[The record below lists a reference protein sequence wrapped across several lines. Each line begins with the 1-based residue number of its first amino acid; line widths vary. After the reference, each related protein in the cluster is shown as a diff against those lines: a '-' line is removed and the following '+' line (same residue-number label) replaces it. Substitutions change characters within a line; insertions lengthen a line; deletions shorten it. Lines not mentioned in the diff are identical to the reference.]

1 MQSQY
6 FASYIPITREV
17 AVKTS
22 GGKEP
27 EVLELDAFGLM
38 KILKSGDS
46 LWLMMGSTNAAVA
59 FGAFRRGVE
68 VHQISYLRAS
78 SKLKLQQHD
87 EGDNSGKKHKL
98 TADDVF
104 VLASGHPDL
113 FYSVTSAQS
122 EVLEIIANGN
132 EFFDAMEV
140 RKAYANL
147 ARSRIQQNAAMYG
160 RAMGVDITT
169 FEELA
174 ELVKKQLGIKEKK
187 PADQSLQI
195 LLAREAQFGN
205 QLDSTMKKS
214 KMFNHIFGSVDGI
227 GPKLA
232 ARFIAAIERIERFER
247 PEDLSNY
254 AGMLPRGVEGK
265 MPSRRNSKGA
275 TLSRDPGLNTACFLF
290 QEQMFRYGRN
300 TELGQM
306 LIKQVQ
312 RNCPCA
318 KEERRK
324 DAELRKKYSGAVKE
338 ARIAVTRYLL
348 EKIIWPRWNEYMAMK
363 TASAHQ

>member
-1 MQSQY
+1 MPSQY
-6 FASYIPITREV
+6 FASYVPIIRE
-17 AVKTS
+17 AEVKTS

-46 LWLMMGSTNAAVA
+46 LWLMMGSTNVVVA

-78 SKLKLQQHD
+78 SKLK
-87 EGDNSGKKHKL
+87 KHKL

-104 VLASGHPDL
+104 ALASGHPDL

-132 EFFDAMEV
+132 EFFDAMEA

-147 ARSRIQQNAAMYG
+147 ARSRIQQNAVMYG
-160 RAMGVDITT
+160 RAMGADITT
-169 FEELA
+169 LEELE
-174 ELVKKQLGIKEKK
+174 ELVQKQLGIKEKK
-187 PADQSLQI
+187 PADQSFQI

-205 QLDSTMKKS
+205 RLDSTVKKS
-214 KMFNHIFGSVDGI
+214 NMFNHIFGSVDGI
-227 GPKLA
+227 GPKIA
-232 ARFIAAIERIERFER
+232 ARFITAIERIERFER

-254 AGMLPRGVEGK
+254 AGMLPRGIKGK

-348 EKIIWPRWNEYMAMK
+348 EKIIWPRWNEYIAMQ

>member
-1 MQSQY
+1 MPSQY
-6 FASYIPITREV
+6 FASYVPIIRE
-17 AVKTS
+17 AEVKTS

-46 LWLMMGSTNAAVA
+46 LWLMMGSTNVVVA

-78 SKLKLQQHD
+78 SKLK
-87 EGDNSGKKHKL
+87 KHKL

-104 VLASGHPDL
+104 ALASGHPDL

-174 ELVKKQLGIKEKK
+174 ELVKKQLGIKGKK
-187 PADQSLQI
+187 PADQSFRI

-205 QLDSTMKKS
+205 QLDSAMKKS

>member
-1 MQSQY
+1 
-6 FASYIPITREV
+6 
-17 AVKTS
+17 
-22 GGKEP
+22 
-27 EVLELDAFGLM
+27 
-38 KILKSGDS
+38 
-46 LWLMMGSTNAAVA
+46 
-59 FGAFRRGVE
+59 
-68 VHQISYLRAS
+68 
-78 SKLKLQQHD
+78 
-87 EGDNSGKKHKL
+87 
-98 TADDVF
+98 
-104 VLASGHPDL
+104 
-113 FYSVTSAQS
+113 
-122 EVLEIIANGN
+122 
-132 EFFDAMEV
+132 
-140 RKAYANL
+140 
-147 ARSRIQQNAAMYG
+147 
-160 RAMGVDITT
+160 
-169 FEELA
+169 
-174 ELVKKQLGIKEKK
+174 
-187 PADQSLQI
+187 
-195 LLAREAQFGN
+195 
-205 QLDSTMKKS
+205 
-214 KMFNHIFGSVDGI
+214 MFNHIFGSVDGI

-312 RNCPCA
+312 RNCPYA

>member
-1 MQSQY
+1 MPSQY
-6 FASYIPITREV
+6 FASYVPIIRE
-17 AVKTS
+17 AEVKTS

-46 LWLMMGSTNAAVA
+46 LWLMMGSTNVVVA

-78 SKLKLQQHD
+78 SKLK
-87 EGDNSGKKHKL
+87 KHKL

-104 VLASGHPDL
+104 ALASGHPDL

-187 PADQSLQI
+187 PADQSFQI

-205 QLDSTMKKS
+205 QLDSAMKKS

-227 GPKLA
+227 GPKIA
-232 ARFIAAIERIERFER
+232 ARFITAIERIERFER

>member
-1 MQSQY
+1 MPSQY
-6 FASYIPITREV
+6 FASYVPIIRE
-17 AVKTS
+17 AEVKTS

-46 LWLMMGSTNAAVA
+46 LWLMMGSTNVVVA

-78 SKLKLQQHD
+78 SKLK
-87 EGDNSGKKHKL
+87 KHKL

-104 VLASGHPDL
+104 ALARGHPDL

-324 DAELRKKYSGAVKE
+324 DAELPKKYSGAVKE

>member
-1 MQSQY
+1 MPSQY
-6 FASYIPITREV
+6 FASYVPIIRE
-17 AVKTS
+17 AEVKTS

-46 LWLMMGSTNAAVA
+46 LWLMMGSTNVVVA

-78 SKLKLQQHD
+78 SKLK
-87 EGDNSGKKHKL
+87 KHKL

-104 VLASGHPDL
+104 ALASGHPDL

-132 EFFDAMEV
+132 EFFDAMEA

-205 QLDSTMKKS
+205 RLDSTVKKS
-214 KMFNHIFGSVDGI
+214 NMFNHIFGSVDGI

-312 RNCPCA
+312 RNCPYA

-348 EKIIWPRWNEYMAMK
+348 EKIIWPRWNEYIAMQ

>member
-1 MQSQY
+1 MPSQY
-6 FASYIPITREV
+6 FASYVPIIRE
-17 AVKTS
+17 AEVKTS

-46 LWLMMGSTNAAVA
+46 LWLMMGSTNVVVA

-78 SKLKLQQHD
+78 SKLK
-87 EGDNSGKKHKL
+87 KHKL

-104 VLASGHPDL
+104 ALASGHPDL